1 MPADA
6 PTQAGIAHWRC
17 LQADCTL
24 DAFILAQARSDIA
37 LAHDLLLRETIAEF
51 GELRAYARPERQEL
65 MFEAFRESDGRAW
78 LLRVPLD
85 AAQGLGNLLREAI
98 LLLGDERAGPGL
110 LRQVTLGPK
119 DALAALVL
127 EEGTERAFALWR
139 REQVRTGWDWTIDVL
154 VVPIGLARGVC
165 ALMQQAIER
174 SAAVRPA

>member
-1 MPADA
+1 MSAGA
-6 PTQAGIAHWRC
+6 PTQVEIVHWRC
-17 LQADCTL
+17 RQADCTL
-24 DAFILAQARSDIA
+24 GAFILAQTRSDIA
-37 LAHDLLLRETIAEF
+37 LAHNLLLRETLAEF

-98 LLLGDERAGPGL
+98 LLLGDGRAGPGL

-127 EEGTERAFALWR
+127 EEGAERAFALWR
-139 REQVRTGWDWTIDVL
+139 REQLRAGWDWTIDVL
-154 VVPIGLARGVC
+154 VVPIGLARAVC

-174 SAAVRPA
+174 AAAVRPA